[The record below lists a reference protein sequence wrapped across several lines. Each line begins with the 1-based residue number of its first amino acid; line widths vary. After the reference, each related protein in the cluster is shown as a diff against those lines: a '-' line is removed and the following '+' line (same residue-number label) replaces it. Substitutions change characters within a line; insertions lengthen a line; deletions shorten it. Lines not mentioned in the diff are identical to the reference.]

1 MKKKI
6 LQELFE
12 WLKVIIIAVA
22 AALFISNVL
31 VSNAKVPTGS
41 MEDTIMPGSR
51 VIVNR
56 LAYLS
61 DEPRRGDII
70 TFYYPDDEK
79 TIYLKRIIGLPEE
92 TVEGKDG
99 QVYIDGEPLEDDYT
113 AQELESDFGPFQVP
127 SGMYFVMGD
136 NRNNSW
142 DSRYWDNKFV
152 DKGKII
158 GKVEIEYFPQLKRFQ

>member
-12 WLKVIIIAVA
+12 WLKVIIIAVI

-61 DEPRRGDII
+61 DEPQRGDII
-70 TFYYPDDEK
+70 TFYYPDDEE

-99 QVYIDGEPLEDDYT
+99 QVYIDGEPLKEDYT

-152 DKGKII
+152 DKSKII